1 MDGIAHPS
9 QQGNSHGV
17 AVSDEQHLLIK
28 FHCNYADEFDTEGFA
43 IWPASKWEAHKEAV
57 AKFFDKKKSLPK
69 PRELPADYKDPSYY
83 EIRQEQ
89 RAYEESQQVEV
100 YFGTNESV
108 YYTSLEDYLRSF
120 KTSEITPEEHET
132 FKKFFKSNWR
142 GSLSHGMFLTLEDK
156 LEDDSEDEEDED

>member
-1 MDGIAHPS
+1 MS
-9 QQGNSHGV
+9 EKQ
-17 AVSDEQHLLIK
+17 LLLK

-43 IWPASKWEAHKEAV
+43 VWDAPKWEAHKEAV

-89 RAYEESQQVEV
+89 REYEESQQVEV

-108 YYTSLEDYLRSF
+108 YYSSLEDYLRCF
-120 KTSEITPEEHET
+120 TVSELSQEEYDT
-132 FKKFFKSNWR
+132 LKKLFGKDWR
-142 GSLSHGMFLTLEDK
+142 DRISHGMFLTLEES
-156 LEDDSEDEEDED
+156 LENDSEEDDEEDED